1 LTVYF
6 DSSVLAKLYLD
17 EPDSEEV
24 EARARAATLIATS
37 SIAYAEVCA
46 AFARCRRDGRLT
58 DLEYRR
64 VLRQFDADW
73 SAFLT
78 VDVSDALVRSAGALA
93 GQHGLRGADAI
104 QLASF
109 ERLLESTEGDEIEF
123 LCADDRLSEAARNL
137 G

>member
-1 LTVYF
+1 MTVYF

-17 EPDSEEV
+17 EPDSEAV
-24 EARARAATLIATS
+24 EAQARAATLIATS

-58 DLEYRR
+58 DVEYRR

-73 SAFLT
+73 NDFFT
-78 VDVSDALVRSAGALA
+78 VDVNDALVRSAGALA
-93 GQHGLRGADAI
+93 GQYVLRGADAI

-109 ERLLESTEGDEIEF
+109 ERLLASVDGDEIEF
-123 LCADDRLSEAARNL
+123 LCADDRLSDAARSL

>member
-1 LTVYF
+1 MTVYF

-17 EPDSEEV
+17 EPDSEEI
-24 EARARAATLIATS
+24 EALARAATLIATS

-46 AFARCRRDGRLT
+46 AVARCRRDGRLS
-58 DLEYRR
+58 DVEYRR

-73 SAFLT
+73 NAFLT
-78 VDVSDALVRSAGALA
+78 VDVNDSLVRSAGALA
-93 GQHGLRGADAI
+93 GQHVLRGADAI

-109 ERLLESTEGDEIEF
+109 EQLLASAEGDDIQF
-123 LCADDRLSEAARNL
+123 LCADDRLSEASRNL

>member
-1 LTVYF
+1 MTVYF

-24 EARARAATLIATS
+24 EARAQAATLIATS

-46 AFARCRRDGRLT
+46 AFARCRRDGGLS

-109 ERLLESTEGDEIEF
+109 ERLLASTEGDEIEF
-123 LCADDRLSEAARNL
+123 LSADDRLSGAARNL